1 MRARMCKEMRVAQS
15 TRGARYFCDPSRK
28 SQAIAYIYIYAQVA
42 ASFLNRAT
50 PLYLVLSDLD
60 IDDGVVMVY
69 ENQIR
74 VLGWCTMY
82 E

>member
-1 MRARMCKEMRVAQS
+1 MRSQHEARDIFAIH
-15 TRGARYFCDPSRK
+15 RGK
-28 SQAIAYIYIYAQVA
+28 VKQLHIYIYAQDA